1 MLPALTF
8 LSADARR
15 HVHAYGDHEHH
26 EHQHGPA
33 AHDHRHDEGPPEGV
47 HVDECEPG
55 QHVLHVTVL
64 CCQSVQND
72 AANVDRPLT
81 PVIEIGPLTSVSI
94 DVTDVRVH
102 GPPAFAHLPLRAPP
116 LVSA

>member
-1 MLPALTF
+1 
-8 LSADARR
+8 
-15 HVHAYGDHEHH
+15 
-26 EHQHGPA
+26 
-33 AHDHRHDEGPPEGV
+33 
-47 HVDECEPG
+47 
-55 QHVLHVTVL
+55 
-64 CCQSVQND
+64 
-72 AANVDRPLT
+72 LT